1 MSLLARAVTATAAG
15 GISSGARVIA
25 AVVVIGHGLIL
36 SMLGGD
42 LGVGLTPRGRGG
54 RSGRGHVHGF
64 PATSVPLD
72 YMISV
77 CEIDDFPDSTHC
89 QHKPFLNPSTFFLR
103 IIVDAIL
110 HLAKDKKRAQHVR
123 EINVGVVF
131 I

>member
-1 MSLLARAVTATAAG
+1 
-15 GISSGARVIA
+15 
-25 AVVVIGHGLIL
+25 
-36 SMLGGD
+36 MLEGE
-42 LGVGLTPRGRGG
+42 GVGLRPRGRGG
-54 RSGRGHVHGF
+54 RSGRGGVSGL

-89 QHKPFLNPSTFFLR
+89 QHKPFLYPSTFFLR